1 MRIMDWSSDV
11 CSSDLVICADVL
23 EHVRH
28 PEALLDDIRG
38 RLRPGGSVI
47 ASIPNFGHWYPR
59 ARVALGRFDY
69 DARGIL
75 DRGHVRFFT
84 KRSFT
89 RLVESAGGGL
99 RRTEATG
106 LPLAVVERGGS
117 GYGAPPSARPNVVRL
132 DKTAVA
138 VRPPPFPYPLLPQ

>member
-89 RLVESAGGGL
+89 RLVASAGWGV
-99 RRTEATG
+99 RRTAAIG
-106 LPLAVVERGGS
+106 LQIGRAPCRERGC
-117 GYGAPPSARPNVVRL
+117 
-132 DKTAVA
+132 
-138 VRPPPFPYPLLPQ
+138 PY

>member
-1 MRIMDWSSDV
+1 MAHFVSADLEQGIPDEVGDGFDV
-11 CSSDLVICADVL
+11 VICADVL

-84 KRSFT
+84 KRT
-89 RLVESAGGGL
+89 EERRAGKEGVSTC
-99 RRTEATG
+99 RS
-106 LPLAVVERGGS
+106 RGS
-117 GYGAPPSARPNVVRL
+117 PCH
-132 DKTAVA
+132 
-138 VRPPPFPYPLLPQ
+138 